1 MAKSKLDK
9 GLGNIDK
16 IFLDDPRRALVILG
30 FLVVI
35 IILMVIFWSKIKN
48 AWQNFRLNRSQ
59 NTILNDYEDQ
69 TGETT
74 SLTNASYYQYA
85 NQLYNAF
92 RPHMF
97 GWGTD
102 EDAVYN
108 VFNNMT
114 NTADV
119 LKLVQTF
126 GVKDGKTLQA
136 WIRSE
141 LSSSELRKLNGILSA
156 KGIQYSF

>member
-9 GLGNIDK
+9 GLNSIDK
-16 IFLDDPRRALVILG
+16 IFLDDPRRALVILV

-35 IILMVIFWSKIKN
+35 IILLVVFWSKIKQT
-48 AWQNFRLNRSQ
+48 WQNFRISRGQAYQLNSY
-59 NTILNDYEDQ
+59 TVE
-69 TGETT
+69 TGQTT
-74 SLTNASYYQYA
+74 SLANASYYQYA

-102 EDAVYN
+102 ESAVYN
-108 VFNNMT
+108 VFNNMN

-119 LKLVQTF
+119 LKLVQAF
-126 GVKDGKTLQA
+126 GVKDGKTLES

-141 LSSSELRKLNGILSA
+141 LSTSELRKLNYILSSR
-156 KGIQYSF
+156 GIQYTF